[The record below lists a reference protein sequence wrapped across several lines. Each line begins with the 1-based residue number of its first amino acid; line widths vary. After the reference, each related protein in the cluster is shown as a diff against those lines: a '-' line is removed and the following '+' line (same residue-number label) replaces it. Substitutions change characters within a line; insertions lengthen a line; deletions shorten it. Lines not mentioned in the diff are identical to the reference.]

1 MITELARFPTRSDNV
16 CFTNYEKA
24 SIAAFT
30 AVICFK
36 YAENHLTK
44 LKLYNSWSA
53 QAVNSVVCEVQRNES
68 NLLTFKN

>member
-1 MITELARFPTRSDNV
+1 MITELPCFPTRSDNV
-16 CFTNYEKA
+16 CFANYEKA
-24 SIAAFT
+24 SIAVFT

-44 LKLYNSWSA
+44 LKVYNSWSA
-53 QAVNSVVCEVQRNES
+53 QAVNSVICEVQRNES